1 MLVFIDNFQYLSF
14 SLVSLVKNS
23 GENDFKHSNQ
33 EFDSQVI
40 DLVKQWKIAWQN
52 ERFNERLPGKN
63 KCLLLF
69 ADAFK

>member
-1 MLVFIDNFQYLSF
+1 MLVFIDNFQYLTF

-40 DLVKQWKIAWQN
+40 DLVKQ
-52 ERFNERLPGKN
+52 
-63 KCLLLF
+63 
-69 ADAFK
+69 